1 MPTRTPWRTI
11 ALAALAGVQLS
22 ADGSDG
28 TRRPIDVPRAT
39 LPVVRTHA
47 YRMFGHIRPLLA
59 FWISRDDVGSG
70 QLAWR
75 RGEDGTRGW
84 DFVLGTDPAR
94 APRRLNRWGYIAEE
108 AGDGRGVV
116 FAMMSSEEESSLREV
131 NANADQGATGGG
143 EFKAVL
149 AHTAAGVA
157 RARVKR
163 IRTPRALT
171 IGDVDTLVALADVD
185 LRQAELTTIDLP
197 PGTRPGFL
205 AAVAEL
211 VDWSVLAHQRG
222 DAAAQRPSRAVPYVF
237 GDKLYDLTL
246 TSTRRLDEFRDD
258 DRRYTDMVRGKFEIR
273 TRATGDRTRFELV
286 YGCTGDLAGV
296 PVLIT
301 FQPRWWLK
309 VELHLDED

>member
-1 MPTRTPWRTI
+1 MRTRTPWRTI
-11 ALAALAGVQLS
+11 ALAAVAGVQLS
-22 ADGSDG
+22 ADVSDG
-28 TRRPIDVPRAT
+28 PRRPIDVSGAT
-39 LPVVRTHA
+39 LPVVRTHT
-47 YRMFGHIRPLLA
+47 YRMSGHIRPLFA

-70 QLAWR
+70 RLVWR
-75 RGEDGTRGW
+75 QGEDGTRGW

-108 AGDGRGVV
+108 AGEGRGSVV
-116 FAMMSSEEESSLREV
+116 AMMSSEEESSLREV

-143 EFKAVL
+143 EFKAVR
-149 AHTAAGVA
+149 AQTAAGVV

-185 LRQAELTTIDLP
+185 LRTAELKTIDLP

-211 VDWSVLAHQRG
+211 VDWSVTVHQQG
-222 DAAAQRPSRAVPYVF
+222 DAAARRPSVAVPYVF
-237 GDKLYDLTL
+237 GDRLYDVTL
-246 TSTRRLDEFRDD
+246 TSTRRLDEYRDG
-258 DRRYTDMVRGKFEIR
+258 DRRYTDMVRGKFEIL

-286 YGCTGDLAGV
+286 YGRTGELAGV